1 MDLNDINMYTLL
13 LERQLTTYLLL
24 FCNWM
29 MMIKTYKKMFTQM
42 FADITGTGEEDAPP
56 QIEKKPSSKAG
67 GKTRR
72 GKRD

>member
-1 MDLNDINMYTLL
+1 
-13 LERQLTTYLLL
+13 
-24 FCNWM
+24 
-29 MMIKTYKKMFTQM
+29 M

-56 QIEKKPSSKAG
+56 QIEKKPSSKSG

>member
-1 MDLNDINMYTLL
+1 
-13 LERQLTTYLLL
+13 
-24 FCNWM
+24 

-56 QIEKKPSSKAG
+56 QIEKKPSSKSG